1 MRVLTN
7 NAVPVLDT
15 FQSLTEVRGTC
26 NVSEWCEIANAFEGQ
41 MEMPDRDQNAELSV
55 YDPCREVP

>member
-7 NAVPVLDT
+7 NAVPILDT

-26 NVSEWCEIANAFEGQ
+26 NASERWEIANAFEGQ
-41 MEMPDRDQNAELSV
+41 MEMPDRDQNAGLSV
-55 YDPCREVP
+55 YGACREVP